1 MEANEQV
8 TQGTPQEEQAP
19 ATSPMNDM
27 ERNILET
34 PHEQDPFA
42 ELIGGDSGGIHGTPV
57 EEEQLNQ
64 PGITSEPEVAQQT
77 PEPTPIE
84 TPPTNDEVRYNY
96 WQSEAA
102 KRQNEN
108 QALKEQLAKVQ
119 QHMPAIE
126 ALNQN
131 PQIAQQILESQQA
144 LPGQAPEQ
152 GGFPQPPVKPEKP
165 AYFSREEAYSDPRS
179 ESAQYLDSMEQWRD
193 DMLTYNQ
200 MESQYQVAQVQETY
214 DKKIQDLEKVE
225 MQRRAYAQE
234 QAKNQEIRQY
244 VQSNYDLGDN
254 LNNFIDEMSNPKSIN
269 MKDLVGYYK
278 YKHGIA
284 DVPANQAV
292 NQVVPPAGPAQPSPD
307 FNQIKRAQSVP
318 TPMGVQTATQ
328 NTSTSPDDGFMDS
341 LIASDKSN
349 NLF

>member
-19 ATSPMNDM
+19 VSPSIPEM
-27 ERNILET
+27 ERDILET

-42 ELIGGDSGGIHGTPV
+42 ELIGGDSGGIHGVPA

-64 PGITSEPEVAQQT
+64 PGITPEPEVAQQT
-77 PEPTPIE
+77 PQPTPIE
-84 TPPTNDEVRYNY
+84 TPPTNDEIRYNY

-102 KRQNEN
+102 KAQNEN
-108 QALKEQLAKVQ
+108 QALKDQIAKVQ

-131 PQIAQQILESQQA
+131 PQIAQQILEAQQA
-144 LPGQAPEQ
+144 QPGQTPDQ

-165 AYFSREEAYSDPRS
+165 SYFNREEAYSDPRS

-193 DMLTYNQ
+193 DMLSYNQ
-200 MESQYQVAQVQETY
+200 MENQYQVAQVQETY
-214 DKKIQDLEKVE
+214 DKKIQELEKVE
-225 MQRRAYAQE
+225 LQRRAHAQKE
-234 QAKNQEIRQY
+234 AKDREIREY
-244 VQSNYDLGDN
+244 VGNNYGLGDN
-254 LNNFIDEMSNPKSIN
+254 LDGFIKEMGDPRSVN
-269 MKDLVGYYK
+269 MQDLVGYYK

-284 DVPANQAV
+284 DIPTEQVV
-292 NQVVPPAGPAQPSPD
+292 NQVATPVSSAQPSQD

-318 TPMGVQTATQ
+318 TPMGVQTASQ

-341 LIASDKSN
+341 LISTDKSN
-349 NLF
+349 NIF